1 MKKNENYLEN
11 RKKLKELSNAVKPLV
26 KDGEFSTV
34 NEALKEIIYK
44 EENPEIQ
51 EFNSFKCWKAKG
63 KTILKGSKA
72 FLFWGMPVKGEKQ
85 DEGQTEPDEFSFFP
99 LCYLFANTQVK

>member
-44 EENPEIQ
+44 E
-51 EFNSFKCWKAKG
+51 
-63 KTILKGSKA
+63 
-72 FLFWGMPVKGEKQ
+72 
-85 DEGQTEPDEFSFFP
+85 
-99 LCYLFANTQVK
+99 